1 MAGTANNVLL
11 TFDDQP
17 KINKVKFIIFK
28 KVYLGLD
35 ILETIL
41 FSALGPYREGNPV
54 PW

>member
-28 KVYLGLD
+28 KVYFGVGR
-35 ILETIL
+35 IRNYS
-41 FSALGPYREGNPV
+41 F
-54 PW
+54 